1 MKWRRI
7 ILLLLWILSL
17 VGISFYGG
25 AISYGLFWG
34 ITLIPVL
41 SLVYLLFV
49 FMQFRI
55 YQEIGSRIVVS
66 KQPVP
71 YFFVLQNETVYAFA
85 GLSVRL
91 FSDFSYVTDIETYK
105 EYELLPG
112 DKYTYHTTLICKYRG
127 EYEVGVKD
135 IVVTDFLRLFRIRYK
150 NPGAVKAV
158 VYPRIVRKKEL
169 ESIREIIHMSTR
181 ETVLNQTTPD
191 VVTRDYVAG
200 DALKRIHFKVS
211 AREQKLKTRTMLGE
225 RKQEILLLYDTKRYS
240 EKEQEYIPAEN
251 QILELVLALGLF
263 FAEKNITY
271 TVVHG
276 QEGMRA
282 KLVEGLEHFEQLYE
296 ETAHVIFDT
305 RENINGLAKEWFE
318 GRGHWN
324 VETLIVVV
332 QEPEGELLRLLQILA
347 EEGYTVILY
356 VVTDKDIS
364 EYIRQSNDRMKIVAI
379 PIEGNLEEIL

>member
-1 MKWRRI
+1 MKWRRW

-25 AISYGLFWG
+25 AISYGIFWG

-55 YQEIGSRIVVS
+55 YQEIGSRTVVC

-71 YFFVLQNETVYAFA
+71 YFFILQNETVYAFA

-91 FSDFSYVTDIETYK
+91 FSDFSYVTDMTEDE

-112 DKYTYHTTLICKYRG
+112 DRYTYHTSLVCKYRG

-135 IVVTDFLRLFRIRYK
+135 IIITDFFRLFRIRYK
-150 NPGAVKAV
+150 NPGAVKAI

-169 ESIREIIHMSTR
+169 ESIRDIIHMSTR
-181 ETVLNQTTPD
+181 ETVLNQTVPD

-225 RKQEILLLYDTKRYS
+225 RKQEMLLLYDTKRYS
-240 EKEQEYIPAEN
+240 EKEQEYLPAEN

-263 FAEKNITY
+263 LAEKNIVY
-271 TVVHG
+271 TVLYG
-276 QEGMRA
+276 QDGMRTR
-282 KLVEGLEHFEQLYE
+282 LVDGLGQFEQLYE
-296 ETAHVIFDT
+296 ETAHIVFD
-305 RENINGLAKEWFE
+305 AKENMTGLVRNVFDS
-318 GRGHWN
+318 RMHWN
-324 VETLIVVV
+324 TETMIMVT
-332 QEPEGELLRLLQILA
+332 QEPEPELMRLLDILVQ
-347 EEGYTVILY
+347 EGYMVILY

-364 EYIRQSNDRMKIVAI
+364 EYVRQSNSRIKIIAI
-379 PIEGNLEEIL
+379 PVEGNLEEIL

>member
-1 MKWRRI
+1 MKWRRW
-7 ILLLLWILSL
+7 ILFLLWILSL

-34 ITLIPVL
+34 ITLLPVL

-91 FSDFSYVTDIETYK
+91 FSDFSYVTDMTEDT

-112 DKYTYHTTLICKYRG
+112 DKYTYHSTLICKYRG

-135 IVVTDFLRLFRIRYK
+135 IVITDFFRLFRICYK

-169 ESIREIIHMSTR
+169 ESLKDVIHMSTR
-181 ETVLNQTTPD
+181 ETVLNQTVPD
-191 VVTRDYVAG
+191 VITRDYVAG
-200 DALKRIHFKVS
+200 DALKRIHWKVS
-211 AREQKLKTRTMLGE
+211 AREQKLKTRNMLGE
-225 RKQEILLLYDTKRYS
+225 RKQEIMLLYDTKRYS
-240 EKEQEYIPAEN
+240 EKEQEYLPAEN

-263 FAEKNITY
+263 FAQKNVNY
-271 TVVHG
+271 TVMCSQSGVRT
-276 QEGMRA
+276 QS
-282 KLVEGLEHFEQLYE
+282 VEGVERFEQFYE
-296 ETAHVIFDT
+296 KTAHINFDA
-305 RENINGLAKEWFE
+305 RENITCLAKEWFDN
-318 GRGHWN
+318 RDRWN
-324 VETLIVVV
+324 TETLIVIV
-332 QEPEGELLRLLQILA
+332 QEPEGELLHLLQIMA
-347 EEGYTVILY
+347 EEGYIVIVY
-356 VVTDKDIS
+356 VVTDKDMT
-364 EYIRQSNDRMKIVAI
+364 EFVRLSNSRIKIIAI
-379 PIEGNLEEIL
+379 PTEGNLEEIL

>member
-1 MKWRRI
+1 MKWRRF

-17 VGISFYGG
+17 VGITFYGG

-55 YQEIGSRIVVS
+55 YQEIGSRIIVC
-66 KQPVP
+66 KQPMP

-91 FSDFSYVTDIETYK
+91 FSDFSYVTDMPENE

-112 DKYTYHTTLICKYRG
+112 DKYTFHTTLICKYRG

-135 IVVTDFLRLFRIRYK
+135 IIITDFFRLFQIRYK
-150 NPGAVKAV
+150 NPGAVKAL

-169 ESIREIIHMSTR
+169 ESIKDIIHMSTR
-181 ETVLNQTTPD
+181 ETLLNQTVPD

-200 DALKRIHFKVS
+200 DALKRIHWKVS

-251 QILELVLALGLF
+251 QVLELVIALGLF
-263 FAEKNITY
+263 FAEKNIMY

-276 QEGMRA
+276 QDGMRA
-282 KLVEGLEHFEQLYE
+282 QLVEGLGHFEQLYE
-296 ETAHVIFDT
+296 ETAHVIFDV
-305 RENINGLAKEWFE
+305 RENITSLVKDMFE
-318 GRGHWN
+318 ARTQWN
-324 VETLIVVV
+324 TETLIVVV
-332 QEPEGELLRLLQILA
+332 QEAEIELMRLLQILA
-347 EEGYTVILY
+347 QEGYTVILY

-364 EYIRQSNDRMKIVAI
+364 EYVRQSNSRMTIIAI
-379 PIEGNLEEIL
+379 PVEGNLEEIL

>member
-1 MKWRRI
+1 MKWRRL

-55 YQEIGSRIVVS
+55 YQEIGSRILVS
-66 KQPVP
+66 KQPMP
-71 YFFVLQNETVYAFA
+71 YFFILQNETVYAFA

-91 FSDFSYVTDIETYK
+91 FSDFSYVTDMPEDE

-112 DKYTYHTTLICKYRG
+112 DKYTFHTTLICKYRG

-135 IVVTDFLRLFRIRYK
+135 IIITDFFRLFRIHYK
-150 NPGAVKAV
+150 NPGAVKAL
-158 VYPRIVRKKEL
+158 VYPRIVHKKEL
-169 ESIREIIHMSTR
+169 ESIRDIMHMSTM
-181 ETVLNQTTPD
+181 ETVLNQTIPD

-225 RKQEILLLYDTKRYS
+225 RKQELLLLYDTKRYS
-240 EKEQEYIPAEN
+240 EKEQEYIPVEN

-263 FAEKNITY
+263 FAEKNISY

-276 QEGMRA
+276 QNGMRTR
-282 KLVEGLEHFEQLYE
+282 LVEGLGHFEQLYE
-296 ETAHVIFDT
+296 ETAHVIFDA
-305 RENINGLAKEWFE
+305 RESVTQLAKEWFE
-318 GRGHWN
+318 SRGHWN
-324 VETLIVVV
+324 TETLIVVA
-332 QEPEGELLRLLQILA
+332 QNPEGELLRLLQILA
-347 EEGYTVILY
+347 EEGYTVVLY

-364 EYIRQSNDRMKIVAI
+364 ELVRQSNSRMKIVAI

>member
-34 ITLIPVL
+34 ITLLPVL

-91 FSDFSYVTDIETYK
+91 FSDFSYVTDIETYE

-112 DKYTYHTTLICKYRG
+112 EKYTYHTTLICKYRG

-135 IVVTDFLRLFRIRYK
+135 IIITDFFRLFRIRYK
-150 NPGAVKAV
+150 NPGVVKAV

-169 ESIREIIHMSTR
+169 ESIRDIIHMSTR
-181 ETVLNQTTPD
+181 ETVLNQTVPD

-225 RKQEILLLYDTKRYS
+225 RKQELLLLYDTKRYS
-240 EKEQEYIPAEN
+240 EKAQEYIPAEN

-263 FAEKNITY
+263 FAEKNISY

-276 QEGMRA
+276 QEGMRT
-282 KLVEGLEHFEQLYE
+282 KFVEGLGHFEQLYE
-296 ETAHVIFDT
+296 ETAHVIFDASEKVT
-305 RENINGLAKEWFE
+305 NLAKEWFDS
-318 GRGHWN
+318 RGHWN

-347 EEGYTVILY
+347 EEGYTVVLY

-364 EYIRQSNDRMKIVAI
+364 DYIRQSNGRMKIVAI
-379 PIEGNLEEIL
+379 PVEGNLEEIL

>member
-34 ITLIPVL
+34 ITLLPVL

-55 YQEIGSRIVVS
+55 YQEIGSRIVVC

-91 FSDFSYVTDIETYK
+91 FTDFSYVTDIENYK

-135 IVVTDFLRLFRIRYK
+135 IIITDFFRLFRIRYK

-169 ESIREIIHMSTR
+169 ESIKDFIHMSTR
-181 ETVLNQTTPD
+181 ETVLNQTVPD

-200 DALKRIHFKVS
+200 DALKRIHWKVS

-240 EKEQEYIPAEN
+240 EKEQEYLPAEN

-271 TVVHG
+271 TVIHG
-276 QEGMRA
+276 QEGMRT
-282 KLVEGLEHFEQLYE
+282 KLVEGLGHFEQLYE
-296 ETAHVIFDT
+296 ETAHVIFDA
-305 RENINGLAKEWFE
+305 RENVTNLAKEWFE
-318 GRGHWN
+318 SRGHWN
-324 VETLIVVV
+324 AETLIVVA

-347 EEGYTVILY
+347 GEGYTVVLY

-364 EYIRQSNDRMKIVAI
+364 EYIRQSNGRMIIVAI
-379 PIEGNLEEIL
+379 SVEGNLEEIL

>member
-1 MKWRRI
+1 MKWRRL

-49 FMQFRI
+49 FIQFRI

-71 YFFVLQNETVYAFA
+71 YFFILQNETVYAFA

-91 FSDFSYVTDIETYK
+91 FTDFSYVTDMTTDE

-135 IVVTDFLRLFRIRYK
+135 IIITDFFRLFRIRYK
-150 NPGAVKAV
+150 NPGAVKAL

-169 ESIREIIHMSTR
+169 ESIKDIIHMSTM
-181 ETVLNQTTPD
+181 ETVLNQTVPD

-200 DALKRIHFKVS
+200 DSLKRIHFKVS

-225 RKQEILLLYDTKRYS
+225 RKQELLLLYDTKRYS

-263 FAEKNITY
+263 FAEKNINY

-276 QEGMRA
+276 QDGMRTR
-282 KLVEGLEHFEQLYE
+282 LVEGLNQFEQLYE
-296 ETAHVIFDT
+296 ETAHVIFDA
-305 RENINGLAKEWFE
+305 RENISGLAKEWFE
-318 GRGHWN
+318 NRRYWN
-324 VETLIVVV
+324 AETLIVVV
-332 QEPEGELLRLLQILA
+332 QQPEGELLRHLQILA
-347 EEGYTVILY
+347 EEGYTVIMY
-356 VVTDKDIS
+356 VVTNKDIS
-364 EYIRQSNDRMKIVAI
+364 EYVRQSNSRMKIIAI

>member
-34 ITLIPVL
+34 ITLLPVL

-55 YQEIGSRIVVS
+55 YQEIGSRIVVC

-85 GLSVRL
+85 GMSVRL
-91 FSDFSYVTDIETYK
+91 FTDFSYVTDIENYK

-135 IVVTDFLRLFRIRYK
+135 IIITDFFRLFRIRYK

-169 ESIREIIHMSTR
+169 ESIKDFIHMSTR
-181 ETVLNQTTPD
+181 EAVLNQTVPD

-200 DALKRIHFKVS
+200 DTLKRIHWKVS

-225 RKQEILLLYDTKRYS
+225 RKKEILLLYDTKRYS
-240 EKEQEYIPAEN
+240 EKEQEYLPAEN

-271 TVVHG
+271 TVIHG
-276 QEGMRA
+276 QEGMRT
-282 KLVEGLEHFEQLYE
+282 KLVEGLGHFEQLYE
-296 ETAHVIFDT
+296 ETAHVIFDA
-305 RENINGLAKEWFE
+305 RENVTNLAKEWFE
-318 GRGHWN
+318 SRGHWN
-324 VETLIVVV
+324 AETLIVVA

-347 EEGYTVILY
+347 EEGYTVVLY

-364 EYIRQSNDRMKIVAI
+364 EYIRQSNGRMKIVAI
-379 PIEGNLEEIL
+379 SVEGNLEEIL

>member
-1 MKWRRI
+1 MKWRRL

-55 YQEIGSRIVVS
+55 YQEIGSRILVS
-66 KQPVP
+66 KQPMP
-71 YFFVLQNETVYAFA
+71 YFFILQNETVYAFA

-91 FSDFSYVTDIETYK
+91 FSDFSYVTDMPEDE

-112 DKYTYHTTLICKYRG
+112 DKYTFHTTLICKYRG

-135 IVVTDFLRLFRIRYK
+135 IIITDFFRLFRIHYK
-150 NPGAVKAV
+150 NPGAVKAL
-158 VYPRIVRKKEL
+158 VYPRIVHKKEL
-169 ESIREIIHMSTR
+169 ESIRDIMHMSTM
-181 ETVLNQTTPD
+181 ETVLNQTIPD

-225 RKQEILLLYDTKRYS
+225 RKQELLLLYDTKRYS

-263 FAEKNITY
+263 FAEKNISY

-276 QEGMRA
+276 QNGMRTR
-282 KLVEGLEHFEQLYE
+282 LVEGLGHFEQLYE
-296 ETAHVIFDT
+296 ETAHVIFDA
-305 RENINGLAKEWFE
+305 RESVTQLAKEWFE
-318 GRGHWN
+318 SRGHWN
-324 VETLIVVV
+324 TETLIVVA
-332 QEPEGELLRLLQILA
+332 QNPEGELLRLLQILA
-347 EEGYTVILY
+347 EEGYTVVLY

-364 EYIRQSNDRMKIVAI
+364 ELVRQSNSRMKIVAI

>member
-7 ILLLLWILSL
+7 ILLLLWVLSL

-34 ITLIPVL
+34 ITLLPVL

-91 FSDFSYVTDIETYK
+91 FSDFSYITDIETNE

-135 IVVTDFLRLFRIRYK
+135 IIITDFFRLFRIRYK

-169 ESIREIIHMSTR
+169 ESIRDIIHMSTR
-181 ETVLNQTTPD
+181 ETVLNQTVPD

-225 RKQEILLLYDTKRYS
+225 RKQEIMLLYDTKRHS
-240 EKEQEYIPAEN
+240 EKAQEYIPAEN

-271 TVVHG
+271 TVMHG
-276 QEGMRA
+276 QEGMRT
-282 KLVEGLEHFEQLYE
+282 KMVEGLGHFEQLYE
-296 ETAHVIFDT
+296 ETAHVIFDA
-305 RENINGLAKEWFE
+305 RENVTDLAKEWFE
-318 GRGHWN
+318 SRGHWN

-332 QEPEGELLRLLQILA
+332 QEPEEELLRLLQILA
-347 EEGYTVILY
+347 EEGYTIVLY
-356 VVTDKDIS
+356 VVTDRDIS
-364 EYIRQSNDRMKIVAI
+364 EYIRQSNGRMKIVAI
-379 PIEGNLEEIL
+379 PVEGNLEEIL

>member
-1 MKWRRI
+1 MKWRRF

-17 VGISFYGG
+17 VGITFYGG

-55 YQEIGSRIVVS
+55 YQEIGSRIIVC
-66 KQPVP
+66 KQPVS
-71 YFFVLQNETVYAFA
+71 YFFILQNETVYAFA

-91 FSDFSYVTDIETYK
+91 FSDFSYVTDMPENE

-112 DKYTYHTTLICKYRG
+112 DKYTFHTTLICKYRG

-135 IVVTDFLRLFRIRYK
+135 IIITDFFRLFRIRYK
-150 NPGAVKAV
+150 NPGAVKAL

-169 ESIREIIHMSTR
+169 ESIKDIIHISTR
-181 ETVLNQTTPD
+181 ETLLNQTVPD

-200 DALKRIHFKVS
+200 DALKRIHWKVS

-251 QILELVLALGLF
+251 QVLELVIALGLF
-263 FAEKNITY
+263 FAEKNIMY

-276 QEGMRA
+276 QDGMRTQ
-282 KLVEGLEHFEQLYE
+282 LVEGLGHFEQLYE
-296 ETAHVIFDT
+296 ETAHVIFDV
-305 RENINGLAKEWFE
+305 RENITSLVKNMFE
-318 GRGHWN
+318 ARTQWN
-324 VETLIVVV
+324 TETLIVVV
-332 QEPEGELLRLLQILA
+332 QEAEIELMRLLQILA
-347 EEGYTVILY
+347 QEGYTVILY

-364 EYIRQSNDRMKIVAI
+364 EYVRQSNSRMMIIAI
-379 PIEGNLEEIL
+379 PVEGNLEEIL

>member
-34 ITLIPVL
+34 ITLLPVL

-91 FSDFSYVTDIETYK
+91 FSDFSYVTDIETYE

-135 IVVTDFLRLFRIRYK
+135 IIITDFFRLFRIRYK

-169 ESIREIIHMSTR
+169 ESIRDIIHMSTR
-181 ETVLNQTTPD
+181 ETVLNQTVPD

-225 RKQEILLLYDTKRYS
+225 RKQEIMLLYDTKRHS

-271 TVVHG
+271 TVMHG
-276 QEGMRA
+276 QEGMRT
-282 KLVEGLEHFEQLYE
+282 KMVEGLGHFEQLYE
-296 ETAHVIFDT
+296 ETAHVIFDA
-305 RENINGLAKEWFE
+305 RENVTDLAKEWFE
-318 GRGHWN
+318 SRGHWN

-332 QEPEGELLRLLQILA
+332 QEPEEELLRLLQILA
-347 EEGYTVILY
+347 EEGYTIVLY
-356 VVTDKDIS
+356 VVTDRDIS
-364 EYIRQSNDRMKIVAI
+364 EYIRQSNGRMKIVAI
-379 PIEGNLEEIL
+379 PVEGNLEEIL

>member
-34 ITLIPVL
+34 ITLLPVL

-55 YQEIGSRIVVS
+55 YQEIGSRIVVC

-91 FSDFSYVTDIETYK
+91 FSDFSYVTDIETYE

-135 IVVTDFLRLFRIRYK
+135 IIITDFFRLFRIRYK

-169 ESIREIIHMSTR
+169 ESIKDFIHMSTR
-181 ETVLNQTTPD
+181 EAVLNQTVPD

-200 DALKRIHFKVS
+200 DTLKRIHWKVS

-240 EKEQEYIPAEN
+240 EKEQEYLPAEN

-271 TVVHG
+271 TVIHG
-276 QEGMRA
+276 QEGMRT
-282 KLVEGLEHFEQLYE
+282 KLVEGLGHFEQLYE
-296 ETAHVIFDT
+296 ETAHVIFDA
-305 RENINGLAKEWFE
+305 RENVTNLAKEWFE
-318 GRGHWN
+318 SRGHWN
-324 VETLIVVV
+324 AETLIVVA

-347 EEGYTVILY
+347 EEGYTVVLY

-364 EYIRQSNDRMKIVAI
+364 EYIRQSNGRMKIVAI
-379 PIEGNLEEIL
+379 SVEGNLEEIL